1 LLFDLSSHDPLTFA
15 GTLLLIA
22 LAAAAACLV
31 PARKATQVN
40 PMSVLRS
47 D

>member
-1 LLFDLSSHDPLTFA
+1 M
-15 GTLLLIA
+15 LIT
-22 LAAAAACLV
+22 LAAAAACLL

-40 PMSVLRS
+40 PMSVLRA